1 MSRTVVG
8 VLFVAVA
15 GLSGCASPARV
26 IDHEANRVVVA
37 VPDNTNAWPF
47 YYEDAAKEA
56 AAAHIADPVLTSSH
70 RVKVG
75 EQTTTATD
83 TTRKELG
90 KERSFGD
97 IVTSTSTTATA
108 DRYEYHLEFRSG
120 SPVRGSH
127 TWNEPNMPPIPGA
140 PAASLSPR
148 GPAGNLD
155 GLKPAVIPPIEPIR
169 APSSPATNLPTTT
182 LPGPGH

>member
-26 IDHEANRVVVA
+26 IDHEVGRVVVA
-37 VPDNTNAWPF
+37 VPDNTNSWPF

-56 AAAHIADPVLTSSH
+56 AAAHIPDPILSSSH

-75 EQTTTATD
+75 EQTTTASD

-97 IVTSTSTTATA
+97 IVTSTSTTATS
-108 DRYEYHLEFRSG
+108 DRYEYHLEFRSNAA
-120 SPVRGSH
+120 VRGSH
-127 TWNEPNMPPIPGA
+127 SWNETAAPPVPGG
-140 PAASLSPR
+140 PAASLSPQ
-148 GPAGNLD
+148 GPAGD
-155 GLKPAVIPPIEPIR
+155 GFKPTVIPPVEPVR
-169 APSSPATNLPTTT
+169 APWSPATSLPSTT
-182 LPGPGH
+182 LPGR